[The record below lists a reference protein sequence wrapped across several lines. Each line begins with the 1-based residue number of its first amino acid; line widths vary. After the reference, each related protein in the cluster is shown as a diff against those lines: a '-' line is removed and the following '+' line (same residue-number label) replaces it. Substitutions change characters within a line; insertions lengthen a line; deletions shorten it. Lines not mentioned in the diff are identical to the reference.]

1 MKLIKSCGACALP
14 LPDLRAKQ
22 CGSCKTGYC
31 GPECQ
36 KQHWREGG
44 HDKLCKKIK
53 KAGGAEQYYADK
65 KCAEA
70 IALAVEECADD
81 TKGQTC
87 FICTE
92 ALHRKTKEGLVR
104 GCSCRGTA
112 GFAHVSC
119 LAEQAKVLVAEAEE
133 RNLDGKEWDERFW
146 RWETCSLCEQD
157 YHGVVCCALGWACW
171 KTYVGRPETDWARRY
186 AINVLGKGLYMGKH
200 YEDALP
206 VMEAQLSTMRRR
218 RAPEKDILV
227 AQGNLANTY
236 DKLARFDEA
245 LCTRQDVYFGFVKHL
260 GYQHCNTLSTAAS
273 YTKSLLLLKRFEEAK
288 TLMRKT
294 MPVARRVLGE
304 GHRVTLKM
312 RSSYGW
318 ALYRDDGATL
328 DDLREAVTTLGKTE
342 ETARRVLGG
351 PHPLVAQIEGNLR
364 DARAALRRARE
375 EPGAP

>member
-1 MKLIKSCGACALP
+1 MIRTCCAACGKLLPHTAPRCGNCSTPYCDRDCQKLNW
-14 LPDLRAKQ
+14 
-22 CGSCKTGYC
+22 KTG
-31 GPECQ
+31 
-36 KQHWREGG
+36 G
-44 HDKLCKKIK
+44 HKDICKEIK
-53 KAGGAEQYYADK
+53 KAGGVQQYCADTR
-65 KCAEA
+65 CAEA

-318 ALYRDDGATL
+318 ALYRDAGATL

-351 PHPLVAQIEGNLR
+351 PHPLVAQIEGKLR
-364 DARAALRRARE
+364 DARAALRARE